1 MSYVNN
7 MSYVNDTSY
16 VNNTSIFVNHLNQIF
31 CPQYI
36 RI

>member
-16 VNNTSIFVNHLNQIF
+16 VNNTSISVNHLNQIF